1 MLNLMKG
8 NKKML
13 KKVSLILFACLI
25 SFFMFGIS
33 FADIKHADDSN
44 FEKEVL
50 NSKGIVLVD
59 FWATWCGPCQKQAP
73 VLEQLSKD
81 PSMKNVKIVKV
92 DVDKAKKVSYEAG
105 IKSIPTLM
113 IVKDGEIEEQWS
125 GYTDL
130 GKLKTKLSKYCK

>member
-1 MLNLMKG
+1 MI
-8 NKKML
+8 KKF
-13 KKVSLILFACLI
+13 SFILLACLI
-25 SFFMFGIS
+25 SCFMFGIS
-33 FADIKHADDSN
+33 FADIKHADDN
-44 FEKEVL
+44 TFEKEVL

-73 VLEQLSKD
+73 VLTQLEKD
-81 PSMKNVKIVKV
+81 PSMKCVKIVKV

-113 IVKDGEIEEQWS
+113 ILKDGEIEEQWS

-130 GKLKTKLSKYCK
+130 NTLKSKLKKYVK

>member
-1 MLNLMKG
+1 MKG